1 MQNAKYIAAA
11 DRYAVITKDNELYM
25 WGYNKW
31 GECGTAS
38 DEYFVSEPTK
48 VLDDV
53 VMVWLDELRFDSPK
67 DQAQTPDE
75 VYKYRYYN
83 NTFVLLENRQFAA
96 CGKGIGQYERIEDNG
111 WQYDKETEDY
121 GSKEIISYSP
131 EFLYIEVR
139 EGKVE

>member
-1 MQNAKYIAAA
+1 
-11 DRYAVITKDNELYM
+11 M
-25 WGYNKW
+25 WK
-31 GECGTAS
+31 
-38 DEYFVSEPTK
+38 
-48 VLDDV
+48 
-53 VMVWLDELRFDSPK
+53 
-67 DQAQTPDE
+67 Q

-96 CGKGIGQYERIEDNG
+96 CGKGIGQYERIEDDG
-111 WQYDKETEDY
+111 WQYDEETEDF